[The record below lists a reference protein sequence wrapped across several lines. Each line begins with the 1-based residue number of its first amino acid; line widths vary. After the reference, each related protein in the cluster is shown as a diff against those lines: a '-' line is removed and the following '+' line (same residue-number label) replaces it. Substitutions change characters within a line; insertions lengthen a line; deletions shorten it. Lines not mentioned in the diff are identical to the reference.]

1 MADLPDLANRD
12 YVNRVNRAID
22 HITRNLAAPLKLE
35 EVARVAAFSPF
46 HFHRIFR
53 AMVGET
59 LLDFVKRTRLE
70 RALFLMSH
78 DKRSLTDIALE
89 VGFNSSSDF
98 SRSFK
103 THFGVAPRTFNLAAW
118 RATHAAQL
126 PQPKQND
133 ESFEVRVREL
143 PARRV
148 AYSRVFRPYEPG
160 RVREAVLKMIS
171 WAKARGLERG
181 QWLGYQWE
189 EADLVPLDKCRYDL
203 GVEVPEDV
211 ALDDDVN
218 EQRFP
223 PMKVVELPMRGD
235 VELET
240 RAFNWLYGVWLP
252 RSGYSPDHQPAFEA
266 FDGLPYAHG
275 ETHFELRIHLAITA
289 SEAAPRT

>member
-1 MADLPDLANRD
+1 MGDLPDLANRD
-12 YVNRVNRAID
+12 YVQRVNRAID
-22 HITRNLAAPLKLE
+22 HVTRNLAQRLPLE

-59 LLDFVKRTRLE
+59 LLEFIKRTRLE

-78 DKRSLTDIALE
+78 DRRSLTDIALE

-103 THFGVAPRTFNLAAW
+103 ARFGVSPRQFDLTQW
-118 RATHAAQL
+118 RATHGQQL
-126 PQPKQND
+126 GLAPKVSD
-133 ESFEVRVREL
+133 ERFTVKVREL

-148 AYSRVFRPYEPG
+148 AYLRVFRPYEPG
-160 RVREAVLKMIS
+160 NVKRGVATMVA
-171 WAKARGLERG
+171 WAQARGLAGG

-189 EADLVPLDKCRYDL
+189 ETDLVPLDKCRYDL
-203 GVEVPEDV
+203 GVEVPEGA
-211 ALDDDVN
+211 ALDEEVS

-223 PMKVVELPMRGD
+223 SMTVVELAMNGD
-235 VELET
+235 VALET
-240 RAFNWLYGVWLP
+240 RAFDWLYGVWLP
-252 RSGYSPDHQPAFEA
+252 KSGYSPAHQPAFEA

-275 ETHFELRIHLAITA
+275 DEQFSLRIQLAI
-289 SEAAPRT
+289 ER